1 MYVRS
6 ARRRFSPKSFR
17 SHSSVQGNPCGALAA
32 NPKNTK
38 ESENL
43 KTETKALEE
52 QFETTERQLER
63 EQHKLTRLQNRASYL
78 KKAQRK
84 QRNKRLILKGVAVET
99 IVPETVSLSQTEF
112 YSLAETIFELLHVK
126 ELVQKAVADHE
137 ASKDGDRA

>member
-1 MYVRS
+1 MYVHS

-17 SHSSVQGNPCGALAA
+17 SHSSVQGNPCAALAA

-38 ESENL
+38 ESGNL
-43 KTETKALEE
+43 KTKTKALAKQCESTE
-52 QFETTERQLER
+52 QQLEQ

-99 IVPETVSLSQTEF
+99 IMPDTEYLSQEDF
-112 YSLAETIFELLHVK
+112 YLLVEQIYQLDAVQ
-126 ELVQKAVADHE
+126 ELVEKVTE
-137 ASKDGDRA
+137 KYRIIEDGD